1 LTLGASSLTFTA
13 QVNGAPPATQTL
25 SVVTPASNTSYT
37 VTYGVQSGGF
47 NWLTVQ
53 PPGTSGNGGILVG
66 SQNLTVSVSQA
77 GLPIGTYTGT
87 ISFNTNGQVQTV
99 QVTLIVNT
107 TGGGGV
113 LTATPASLNFT
124 YTPGAPATT
133 PASQTL
139 AVTSTS
145 GATGVSFTYLV
156 TGNVPFTASVNG
168 TTIQNGQS
176 LATPANIVI
185 TPTVAG
191 LVAGTTYSGTLTLS
205 PATGGG
211 TAVPI
216 TLTVA
221 NAPSVSASPTTLSF
235 TYSAGSPAPSPQTV
249 QVTGASGSTFTA
261 TASSS
266 GNWLSVSPAA
276 GTTPASLSVSVN
288 PTGLAAN
295 TYTGTITVTGTGGA
309 TGTTTIT
316 VTLTVTAPLPTITTV
331 GSAASYVGGA
341 ISPGEII
348 TIFGTSIGP
357 TPGVTLAL
365 DPATGRVATTLGG
378 VQVLV
383 NGFLSPMVFASN
395 TQVSAVVPYEIC
407 ASSCGPGTIA
417 QVIVK
422 FLGQSSNG
430 IPTQVAATTPGI
442 FTANAS
448 GSGPGAILNANLSVN
463 SPANPANKGDV
474 VAIYLTGEGL
484 TSPAGVTGKVTT
496 VSPAPPLTPV
506 PLLPVAVLI
515 DGQPATISFAGE
527 APGLVSGVM
536 QLNAQIP
543 PGARSGNLPLVV
555 SIGGASSQQ
564 GVTVS
569 VR

>member
-1 LTLGASSLTFTA
+1 LTFTY
-13 QVNGAPPATQTL
+13 N
-25 SVVTPASNTSYT
+25 
-37 VTYGVQSGGF
+37 
-47 NWLTVQ
+47 
-53 PPGTSGNGGILVG
+53 
-66 SQNLTVSVSQA
+66 
-77 GLPIGTYTGT
+77 
-87 ISFNTNGQVQTV
+87 
-99 QVTLIVNT
+99 
-107 TGGGGV
+107 
-113 LTATPASLNFT
+113 
-124 YTPGAPATT
+124 
-133 PASQTL
+133 
-139 AVTSTS
+139 
-145 GATGVSFTYLV
+145 
-156 TGNVPFTASVNG
+156 
-168 TTIQNGQS
+168 
-176 LATPANIVI
+176 
-185 TPTVAG
+185 
-191 LVAGTTYSGTLTLS
+191 
-205 PATGGG
+205 
-211 TAVPI
+211 
-216 TLTVA
+216 
-221 NAPSVSASPTTLSF
+221 
-235 TYSAGSPAPSPQTV
+235 AGSAAPSPQTV
-249 QVTGASGSTFTA
+249 QVTGGSGLTFTA
-261 TASSS
+261 TASSA
-266 GNWLSVSPAA
+266 GNWLAVSPTA
-276 GTTPASLSVSVN
+276 GTTPGSLSVSVN
-288 PTGLAAN
+288 PAGLTAN

-309 TGTTTIT
+309 TGTTTIN
-316 VTLTVTAPLPTITTV
+316 VTLTVSAPLPTITSV
-331 GSAASYVGGA
+331 GSAASYIGGS

-430 IPTQVAATTPGI
+430 IPTQVVSTTPAI

-463 SPANPANKGDV
+463 SPANPANKGDI
-474 VAIYLTGEGL
+474 VAIYMTGEGL

-496 VSPAPPLTPV
+496 VSPTGPLTPV
-506 PLLPVAVLI
+506 PLLPVSVLI
-515 DGQPATISFAGE
+515 DGQPAGPAPFFGE

-536 QLNAQIP
+536 QLNVPIP
-543 PGARSGNLPLVV
+543 INARSGALSLVV